1 MTVADH
7 HVYRRFRRQTSL
19 STTATTGL
27 NIQYVVQRAF
37 FRRGPCPSGP
47 ALGFLKYTQYGSC
60 PARVQ
65 GTVSTKYGAEAPQ
78 DGSPHCYPVFIP
90 GGFS

>member
-1 MTVADH
+1 MTVADY
-7 HVYRRFRRQTSL
+7 HVYRRFAEKHLFQLLLQLDR
-19 STTATTGL
+19 
-27 NIQYVVQRAF
+27 IYVVQQVF
-37 FRRGPCPSGP
+37 FRPGPCPSGA

-65 GTVSTKYGAEAPQ
+65 GKVSTKYGAETPQ

-90 GGFS
+90 GAFS